1 MQKPI
6 DEDLLLLALAPAD
19 SWART
24 SRPVIRRQWR
34 TLKNEAPPTAPPPA
48 ADGAAA
54 SSAAT
59 DDNEAFE
66 SGDRHIGMASFTIGD
81 VLGEGNYS
89 QIMAVTMRA
98 TQERYALK
106 VVDKDKVKR
115 NKKTTDVLVEKW
127 VLRHVEHPSIIKLFH
142 TFQDRGALYLVLE
155 LVAGGELWAITH
167 RRGLFYSW
175 ASFYTAQLL
184 EVLQYLHGLDIVHR
198 DLKPENVM
206 LTPDGRA
213 KLIDFGTAKLIGRPP
228 PRYGG
233 DSGGKFKEFVGTPE
247 YMAPEMINN
256 EDADYRAD
264 LWSLGCVVTQ
274 LLAGWPPFKGAR
286 DRRACAASAACACA
300 ADPHRATPQHPD
312 LTPLN
317 LPAPQA
323 APSTSRSS
331 ASSPGGTSCRPASRP
346 PPPTS
351 SPASWC

>member
-19 SWART
+19 SWA
-24 SRPVIRRQWR
+24 SRPVIHRQWR

-54 SSAAT
+54 SSAVT

-155 LVAGGELWAITH
+155 L
-167 RRGLFYSW
+167 S
-175 ASFYTAQLL
+175 
-184 EVLQYLHGLDIVHR
+184 
-198 DLKPENVM
+198 
-206 LTPDGRA
+206 
-213 KLIDFGTAKLIGRPP
+213 LIHI
-228 PRYGG
+228 
-233 DSGGKFKEFVGTPE
+233 
-247 YMAPEMINN
+247 
-256 EDADYRAD
+256 
-264 LWSLGCVVTQ
+264 
-274 LLAGWPPFKGAR
+274 
-286 DRRACAASAACACA
+286 
-300 ADPHRATPQHPD
+300 
-312 LTPLN
+312 
-317 LPAPQA
+317 
-323 APSTSRSS
+323 
-331 ASSPGGTSCRPASRP
+331 
-346 PPPTS
+346 
-351 SPASWC
+351 

>member
-24 SRPVIRRQWR
+24 SRPVIHRQWR

-286 DRRACAASAACACA
+286 ERPRMCCRPTSRDTT
-300 ADPHRATPQHPD
+300 TPRSH
-312 LTPLN
+312 TPN
-317 LPAPQA
+317 LPTTQA
-323 APSTSRSS
+323 APSTSHSS

>member
-19 SWART
+19 SWA
-24 SRPVIRRQWR
+24 SRPVIHRQWR

-54 SSAAT
+54 SSAVT

-127 VLRHVEHPSIIKLFH
+127 GLRHVEHPSIIKLFH

-286 DRRACAASAACACA
+286 ERPRMRC
-300 ADPHRATPQHPD
+300 RATSRDTTTPRSH
-312 LTPLN
+312 TPLN

-323 APSTSRSS
+323 APSTSRFS